1 MRRTT
6 DRTEIAR
13 YLADESRMTGSADEV
28 AWPETP
34 AEISEL
40 LHEATER
47 RAPVTVS
54 GAGTGIVGGRVPVGG
69 IVLATDRLAR
79 VGEPRPLEGGGPA
92 AGALEVGAGV
102 PLATVQEAT
111 AATGWWYP
119 PDPTEAGSFIGGNAA
134 TNASGARTF
143 RFGPTRAWVRRL
155 VVVLADGTVLDL
167 PRGRVR
173 AREGVFEIPLPG
185 GGHRKVPAPD
195 WKLPATSKHAA
206 GYWSE
211 PGMDLVDLFIG
222 SEGTLGVIAGVELGL
237 VPAANGW
244 VAGLLFFPAEDGAIG
259 FVERAREATLGPGPL
274 AALSLEFFDGA
285 VLGLLRGRG
294 VEIPRDA
301 RAAIF
306 FEQEARGGPPEE
318 ERLAE
323 AWLALADGCGALG
336 DSWFADGPSDLAR
349 FREFRHLVPVTINEI
364 LARRGVRKVST
375 DTAVPRGRVRELLE
389 RVRRILA
396 EQDLEPFAFGHAG
409 NDHLHVNILPRNA
422 DEEERARALYHRLV
436 RVAIEMGGTVSA
448 EHGIGKRKL
457 ADLDLLYPPGV
468 LARMRAIKQAL
479 DPAWILGRGTL
490 LPPPADA
497 PP

>member
-6 DRTEIAR
+6 DRAELER

-28 AWPETP
+28 AWPEGAP
-34 AEISEL
+34 EVAEL
-40 LHEATER
+40 LREATER
-47 RAPVTVS
+47 RLPVTVS
-54 GAGTGIVGGRVPVGG
+54 GAGTGIVGGRVPAGG
-69 IVLATDRLAR
+69 IVLATDQLAR
-79 VGEPRPLEGGGPA
+79 VGEPRPLDEGGPA
-92 AGALEVGAGV
+92 AGAVEVGAGV
-102 PLATVQEAT
+102 PLATLQETT
-111 AATGWWYP
+111 AAAGWWYP
-119 PDPTEAGSFIGGNAA
+119 PDPTEAGSFLGGNAA

-155 VVVLADGTVLDL
+155 TVVLADGTVLDL

-173 AREGVFEIPLPG
+173 ARGGVFEIPLPG
-185 GGHRKVPAPD
+185 GGVRRVPAPD

-211 PGMDLVDLFIG
+211 PDMDLVDLFIG
-222 SEGTLGVIAGVELGL
+222 SEGTLGVIAGMEVGL

-244 VAGLLFFPAEDGAIG
+244 VAGLLFFASEDDAIG
-259 FVERAREATLGPGPL
+259 FVERAREETFGPGPL

-285 VLGLLRGRG
+285 VLDLLRGRD
-294 VEIPRDA
+294 VAIPRDA

-306 FEQEARGGPPEE
+306 FEQEARGGPAEE

-323 AWLALADGCGALG
+323 GWLALADRSGALG

-375 DTAVPRGRVRELLE
+375 DTAVPRGRVRELLH
-389 RVRRILA
+389 RVRRILD
-396 EQDLEPFAFGHAG
+396 EQDLEPLAFGHVG
-409 NDHLHVNILPRNA
+409 NDHLHVNILPRNPE
-422 DEEERARALYHRLV
+422 EEERARAVYRRLV
-436 RVAIEMGGTVSA
+436 RVAVDMGGTVSA

-457 ADLDLLYPPGV
+457 ADLELLYPPGV

-490 LPPPADA
+490 LPPPPDA
-497 PP
+497 PS